1 MNGYVRRAVTAVLL
15 MGTLAVGQSA
25 YTPKYKGD
33 PARSSSEAV
42 AIAYMKTALNAQ
54 RQYKKKKGKYAASL
68 AALVGHGSF
77 TKRMVATDR
86 GDYKVGF
93 RGKAD
98 GFSLTMTPVLMD
110 AEHRAFYVDQRGSIR
125 YEESQAASATSP
137 LVKQD

>member
-1 MNGYVRRAVTAVLL
+1 MNGFVRRAVTAVFL
-15 MGTLAVGQSA
+15 MCTLAVGQSA

-33 PARSSSEAV
+33 PARSNSEAV

-54 RQYKKKKGKYAASL
+54 RQYKKKKGKYASTL
-68 AALVGHGSF
+68 AGLVGHGSF

-93 RGKAD
+93 RGTTD
-98 GFSLTMTPVLMD
+98 GFALTMTPVLMD

-125 YEESQAASATSP
+125 FEEDQAATATSP
-137 LVKQD
+137 LVNQD